1 MSIKHFEDLKHTEV
15 LHALSNLKEYHVT
28 EKVDGSQLLF
38 GIDEIG
44 FYTSREGKGGKRIYN
59 VDDYE
64 IDFHTSYRRY
74 AHTALKMSED
84 LLIKA
89 GMKPG
94 DQVEVEVLYGELP
107 NVVEYSRDTNY
118 LIFLRTTAGDID
130 IANLQR
136 EFDGH
141 IVLIELDV
149 PVTNNGIDVDIVIEG
164 TTWKFVQVPKWEYD
178 EESVSVGVLGL
189 KYKYEEMLN
198 IVDPVLGVTRSEV
211 LNINLNKIS
220 QYSADKHI
228 ISVIRESI
236 REIDTE
242 HKKAIK
248 NSLLTTVIRNRPS
261 HLGPADGFIE
271 GVVFSHPNGTR
282 FKLVDKELFKEVHEF
297 YWRVRNS
304 GDLISDAL
312 TMDELTSNLDKYI
325 KARKK
330 YRLTIPFVGRIFK
343 YSEPVHRRTLE
354 TFASKRRRIINET
367 R

>member
-15 LHALSNLKEYHVT
+15 LHALSNLKEYQVT

-38 GIDEIG
+38 GIDENG
-44 FYTSREGKGGKRIYN
+44 FYTSREGKGGKRIYDVN
-59 VDDYE
+59 DYE

-84 LLIKA
+84 LLIEA

-94 DQVEVEVLYGELP
+94 DQVEIEVLYGELP
-107 NVVEYSRDTNY
+107 NVVEYSKDANY
-118 LIFLRTTAGDID
+118 LIFLRTTAGTVDIG
-130 IANLQR
+130 NLQR
-136 EFDGH
+136 SFDDH

-149 PVTNNGIDVDIVIEG
+149 PVTTNGIDVDVIHEG
-164 TTWKFVQVPKWEYD
+164 TTWKFIQVPKWEYD
-178 EESVSVGVLGL
+178 RELVSAGVLWL
-189 KYKYEEMLN
+189 KYSYEDMLN
-198 IVDPVLGVTRSEV
+198 FIDPVLGVTNAEV

-220 QYSADKHI
+220 QYSAEKHV

-236 REIDTE
+236 REKDTE

-248 NSLLTTVIRNRPS
+248 NSLLKTVVRNRPS

-304 GDLISDAL
+304 GDLISDSL
-312 TMDELTSNLDKYI
+312 TMDELTSNLDKYT

-330 YRLTIPFVGRIFK
+330 YRLTIPFVKRIFK

-354 TFASKRRRIINET
+354 TFASRRRRIINET